1 MKYKLMTTGKG
12 IIVTRKPKFYLG
24 DIEFI
29 FEGAPPGSTVIFKD
43 SEKKEFYRLMEDGVA
58 VLDGKKIKGTTAV
71 TVISKDRKR
80 VWNCE
85 SFNADAHFDGVLIM
99 PDDADLQAEIAQ
111 LKIEEEEMRACMA
124 SFTKGL
130 DELKEK
136 YEKLTEGYDFT

>member
-1 MKYKLMTTGKG
+1 MNNRCAVRLTGSG
-12 IIVTRKPKFYLG
+12 G
-24 DIEFI
+24 Q
-29 FEGAPPGSTVIFKD
+29 GVILI
-43 SEKKEFYRLMEDGVA
+43 SVILAEAA

-111 LKIEEEEMRACMA
+111 LKIEGEEMRACMA
-124 SFTKGL
+124 SFTKSL